1 MLKLQLPTEAM
12 ESAIR
17 TYCLSGKQWERA
29 AALFEGVLDRGVRPS
44 KSTIVAVFE
53 ALAKGKQV
61 GRGGGDLVRGGG
73 TWKQVGRGGSR
84 SVEGVLN
91 SINPARPL
99 GMETKQIPALD
110 PLEADDDPLEAD
122 DDPREADDDRSWW
135 TDTTGRC

>member
-1 MLKLQLPTEAM
+1 M

-53 ALAKGKQV
+53 ALANGKQV
-61 GRGGGDLVRGGG
+61 GRGG
-73 TWKQVGRGGSR
+73 KQVGRGGSR

-99 GMETKQIPALD
+99 GMETKQIPVLD
-110 PLEADDDPLEAD
+110 PLEADDDQ
-122 DDPREADDDRSWW
+122 SWW